1 MNKGRIDG
9 FALARFSA
17 TGNTFWG
24 IAYLSVFG
32 DDGNRF
38 FDVLNGKTLGMSLI
52 FLMAALCVVAVVDVV
67 LNDWGLFRLRLK
79 TVRRWRSSIYMALSL
94 CWAAILAVMVESGA
108 APSLY
113 PLVVF
118 NVAIFVFISIVDICL
133 IFEGVKGGR
142 KNKNADLEALF

>member
-38 FDVLNGKTLGMSLI
+38 FAVLNGKTLGMSLI
-52 FLMAALCVVAVVDVV
+52 FLMAALCFVAVVDVV

-108 APSLY
+108 ASSLY